1 MDQLIIN
8 ALTREKRF
16 ALLKND
22 KLERLYIEQPG
33 QQSLVGN
40 IYLGIVEKVV
50 PGMNAAFVNFGE
62 EKSGFLFR
70 DKLPSYVLDPRSK
83 EEKANKSITS
93 YLHQGEKLLV
103 QVEKDAAGTKG
114 ARLTAIIELQGDHLI
129 YMPAGKYTA
138 ISKKITD
145 AEQKKKWRSFGEQLK
160 TEEEG
165 LIFRTSSIS
174 QTEETLQEEINRLRQ
189 DYQELAQQV
198 KNKNK
203 TGIVLAKDFFYEELI
218 AMTDRMKSGEVIAD
232 DQSFKKKLERNVEGK
247 KLEIHYHHSSEN
259 IFASYGVEKEIERL
273 LKRVV
278 WLDNGAYLIFDVAE
292 ALTIIDVNTGRF
304 SSKNDLRDTVVAT
317 NKVAAAE
324 IARQLRLRDLGG
336 MILIDFIDMK
346 NTEDKEA
353 VIRVLQD
360 ALGEDGRRTRI
371 AGMTEL
377 GILQLTRKKTKRSIA
392 EAMTTHCQVCS
403 GTGQV
408 LSAETMAFRLERE
421 LWEHRQTD
429 HDAVFIEATED
440 VIDVFSGESDVHR
453 VRIEDAVGLKL
464 FFSKINLPKPDYQI
478 RQLGSIAEIA
488 KKVGK

>member
-1 MDQLIIN
+1 MNRLIIN

-40 IYLGIVEKVV
+40 IYLGVVEKVV

-83 EEKANKSITS
+83 EEKANKSITG

-138 ISKKITD
+138 VTKKVTD
-145 AEQKKKWRSFGEQLK
+145 AELKKKWRAFGEQLK
-160 TEEEG
+160 TAEEG
-165 LIFRTSSIS
+165 LIFRTSAITQS
-174 QTEETLQEEINRLRQ
+174 EETLKDECNNLRQ
-189 DYQELAQQV
+189 DYQELSLQV
-198 KNKNK
+198 KNKK
-203 TGIVLAKDFFYEELI
+203 KPGIVLAKDFFYEELLT
-218 AMTDRMKSGEVIAD
+218 MMERMNSGEVITD
-232 DQSFKKKLERNVEGK
+232 DQSLKKKLERNLTGK
-247 KLEIHYHHSSEN
+247 NLEIRYHHNSEN
-259 IFASYGVEKEIERL
+259 IFASYAVEKEIERL

-304 SSKNDLRDTVVAT
+304 SGKNDLRDTVVAT

-346 NTEDKEA
+346 NSADKEA
-353 VIRVLQD
+353 VIKVLED

-377 GILQLTRKKTKRSIA
+377 GILQLTRKKTKRTIT
-392 EAMTTHCQVCS
+392 EAMTTYCQVCS
-403 GTGQV
+403 GTGNV

-429 HDAVFIEATED
+429 YDAALIEATED
-440 VIDVFSGESDVHR
+440 VIEVFSGESDVHR
-453 VRIEDAVGLKL
+453 LRVEDAVGLKL
-464 FFSKINLPKPDYQI
+464 FFTTTNLPKPDYQI
-478 RQLGSIAEIA
+478 RQLGSIDEIA
-488 KKVGK
+488 KKVDK